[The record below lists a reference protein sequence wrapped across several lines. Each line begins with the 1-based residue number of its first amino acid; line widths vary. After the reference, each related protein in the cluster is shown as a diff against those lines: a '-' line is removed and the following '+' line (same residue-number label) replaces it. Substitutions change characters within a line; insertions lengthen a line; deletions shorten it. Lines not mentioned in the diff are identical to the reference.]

1 MSMANSFEVRFPLI
15 DHHIVEFMTGV
26 DSNLRIKNNNKKYL
40 LKKLNNNK
48 LKKKIKN
55 KPKLGFNPPM
65 GQWLKTDLK
74 NLINEYLSQKTVEK
88 RGLFNYRFIED
99 ILKENFKGRR
109 DRSLH
114 IWSLIVLE
122 EWFRQ
127 YYD

>member
-15 DHHIVEFMTGV
+15 DHHIVEFMTSV

-40 LKKLNNNK
+40 LKKLLKNK
-48 LKKKIKN
+48 LPEQIIN

-74 NLINEYLSQKTVEK
+74 DLINEYLSQKTVQK
-88 RGLFNYRFIED
+88 RGLFNYRFIQD